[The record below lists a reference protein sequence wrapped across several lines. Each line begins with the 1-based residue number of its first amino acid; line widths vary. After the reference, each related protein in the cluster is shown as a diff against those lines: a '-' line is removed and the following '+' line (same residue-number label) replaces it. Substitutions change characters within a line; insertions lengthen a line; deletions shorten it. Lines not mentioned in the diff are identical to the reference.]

1 MMRPGVI
8 ILREGTDTSQVRISC
23 VSSLMLA
30 SSFLSMTAPSH
41 VHIHIHIHIVYLL
54 GDTTISQQY

>member
-41 VHIHIHIHIVYLL
+41 VHIHIHIVYLL

>member
-23 VSSLMLA
+23 VSSLLLA

-41 VHIHIHIHIVYLL
+41 VHIHVVYLL
-54 GDTTISQQY
+54 GDTAISQQY